1 MSNQY
6 QFSELTKSNRSQ
18 TKSTSGIKWLR
29 RIHAWLGLW
38 GAGLGLLFGISGFLL
53 NHHRNIMKIPVLE
66 MERSEV
72 VLDLP
77 MPPPSDAK
85 ALAAW
90 LQLQMDI
97 DQKPSKISTEK
108 AKEITWNNQ
117 LIQQPAQWRVDFH
130 NPQRSIS
137 AEYWVGNAFVSV
149 KRQDANP
156 YSLITRLHK
165 GVGMGVGWLI
175 LTDTLAV
182 SLVYFSLSSL
192 FMWTRLHGSRWLMA
206 LLGLSSIML
215 AAFSVL
221 TAM

>member
-1 MSNQY
+1 MKNQY
-6 QFSELTKSNRSQ
+6 QRSELTKSNRSQ

-53 NHHRNIMKIPVLE
+53 NHHRDVLKIPVLE

-77 MPPPSDAK
+77 TPPPADAK
-85 ALAAW
+85 AMAAW

-108 AKEITWNNQ
+108 AKEITWDNR
-117 LIQQPAQWRVDFH
+117 LINQPAQWRVDFH

-137 AEYWVGNAFVSV
+137 AEYWVGNAFISIQ
-149 KRQDANP
+149 RQEANI
-156 YSLITRLHK
+156 YSFITRLHK
-165 GVGMGVGWLI
+165 GVGMGLNWIL
-175 LTDTLAV
+175 LTDTLAL

-192 FMWTRLHGSRWLMA
+192 FMWTRLHGSLRLMA
-206 LLGLSSIML
+206 VLGLSSVLMAGL
-215 AAFSVL
+215 AVL
-221 TAM
+221 IAI